1 MRLLLLGPPGS
12 GKGTQAKLLSAEY
25 GLMHVAP
32 GDIFRSEIK
41 AGTELGRLVEGILA
55 RGELVDDET
64 TVRII
69 DTRLSSK
76 EAERGFVLD
85 GFPRTKNQAEALDR
99 ILSGRGESLD
109 LVLAIDVAEEAIL
122 ERARTR
128 RVCTLCGKPYNI
140 KSQPPQI
147 AGKCDECGGDLA
159 SRKDDKEE
167 TVRDRL
173 DVYRSLTEPLRG
185 YYEEQGLVAEV
196 DGQGE
201 IDEVFLRIKEVLR
214 EKNVVGKKRSQ

>member
-122 ERARTR
+122 SAPAPEGVHVVRQAVQYQVSAPR
-128 RVCTLCGKPYNI
+128 
-140 KSQPPQI
+140 I